1 VAKKVT
7 VAQPRPVPTADDWV
21 TQKTEPK
28 PEAQPALIKRITVD
42 VSEVLHTRIKV
53 GCAAAR
59 VKMADAVR
67 EVLER
72 SWPATKDREAA

>member
-21 TQKTEPK
+21 AQKTEP
-28 PEAQPALIKRITVD
+28 EAPAAPALIKRITVD
-42 VSEVLHTRIKV
+42 VSEDLHTRIKV

-72 SWPATKDREAA
+72 TWPEKEGEAA

>member
-21 TQKTEPK
+21 TQKTEPV
-28 PEAQPALIKRITVD
+28 EAPPVLVKRITVD
-42 VSEVLHTRIKV
+42 VSEDLHTRIKV

-72 SWPATKDREAA
+72 T

>member
-1 VAKKVT
+1 VAKRVT

-21 TQKTEPK
+21 AQKTEPEVSA
-28 PEAQPALIKRITVD
+28 PPAPVKRITVD
-42 VSEVLHTRIKV
+42 VSEDLHTRIKV

-72 SWPATKDREAA
+72 TWPATKDREAA

>member
-1 VAKKVT
+1 MAKKVT

-21 TQKTEPK
+21 SKK
-28 PEAQPALIKRITVD
+28 PAPEEAPPVLIKRITVD
-42 VSEVLHTRIKV
+42 VSEDLHTRIKV

-72 SWPATKDREAA
+72 TWPATKDREAA

>member
-1 VAKKVT
+1 VAKRVT

-21 TQKTEPK
+21 SQKTEP
-28 PEAQPALIKRITVD
+28 EAPPAPIKRITVD
-42 VSEVLHTRIKV
+42 VSEDLHTRIKV

-72 SWPATKDREAA
+72 TWPAKEREAA